1 MSLRYDITIRET
13 QALPDGYR
21 WGAHVGEPG
30 WSGYYLI
37 RESDDASCV
46 ARMTPEEVEDR
57 SAMEIDDAIRAS
69 AEEEE
74 GA

>member
-1 MSLRYDITIRET
+1 MRYDITIRET

-21 WGAHVGEPG
+21 WGAHVCEPG
-30 WSGYYLI
+30 WSGYYVI

-46 ARMTPEEVEDR
+46 ARITPENAEDL
-57 SAMEIDDAIRAS
+57 SAGEIDDAIRAS